1 MVTIRGERMQLQNV
15 LKPQKVGVIRF
26 LLSKMEVSV
35 LLKNLDLCIITKPM
49 VHRRIA
55 PTMEKVVQWQ
65 MLFMKS
71 TTVIISFMSN
81 YLV

>member
-26 LLSKMEVSV
+26 LLFKMEVSA
-35 LLKNLDLCIITKPM
+35 LLKNLDLCIIM
-49 VHRRIA
+49 RHMAHRRNA
-55 PTMEKVVQWQ
+55 RTMEKVVQWQ

-71 TTVIISFMSN
+71 IMVIIPFI
-81 YLV
+81 V